1 MKRSAPDWQ
10 SDTIA
15 AIASP
20 PGEGGVGV
28 VRISGNDALSI
39 LLRLFFSA
47 GKAKISTHRFVHGWI
62 KNPKTK
68 AKIDEVFAC
77 YLRAP
82 RTYTG
87 EETVEIY
94 GHGSQPIMEAIL
106 SQVLAAGAR
115 LAERGEFTRRA
126 FLNGKMDLAQAEAVV
141 DLVKAKTM
149 EGAGFALQQLEG
161 RLSGEVKKIK
171 EQVMAVLAKLEVSID
186 FEEDVKGSS
195 FKKNFSGDPTLKCG
209 ESKKRNTPDFSL
221 GCLSS
226 LLVQLVKVK
235 KEIEALLAGEQ
246 AAKIYRDGASAVI
259 VGRPNV
265 GKSSLLNAL
274 LKEERAIVT
283 AEPGTTRDAIEE
295 TINIRG
301 LPVKLVDTAGLRETK
316 NHIEIIGIRRAK
328 KEIEAG
334 EILIIVV
341 EAGVGITPED
351 EALIRENSG
360 KKMLVVFNKFDKL
373 EKRERQRQKAKRQE
387 VKHGDAKI
395 LCVSALTGEGVD
407 NLVKAIYNLA
417 VVSDVGS
424 LKNAVLLNA
433 RHKNSLLGARE
444 SLQNAI
450 AAVTAKEDE
459 ACVAVE
465 LKEAAVRL
473 GEITGEQVSDAVINQ
488 IFERFC
494 VGK

>member
-1 MKRSAPDWQ
+1 VKHSVPDWKG
-10 SDTIA
+10 DTIA

-20 PGEGGVGV
+20 PGEGGVGII
-28 VRISGNDALSI
+28 RISGADALPI
-39 LLRLFFSA
+39 LLRLFFPA
-47 GKAKISTHRFVHGWI
+47 GKGKISTHRLIHGWI

-77 YLRAP
+77 YMRAP

-106 SQVLAAGAR
+106 CLVLAAGAR

-126 FLNGKMDLAQAEAVV
+126 FLSGKMDLAQAEAVI
-141 DLVKAKTM
+141 DLVKAKTV
-149 EGAGFALQQLEG
+149 EGAGLALQQLEG

-171 EQVMAVLAKLEVSID
+171 EKIMTVLVGLEALID
-186 FEEDVKGSS
+186 FEEEVKTDYCKKS
-195 FKKNFSGDPTLKCG
+195 FYKNPTLKCG
-209 ESKKRNTPDFSL
+209 ESVSR
-221 GCLSS
+221 
-226 LLVQLVKVK
+226 LVRLRKVE

-246 AAKIYRDGASAVI
+246 AGKIYRDGVSAVI

-283 AEPGTTRDAIEE
+283 PEPGTTRDAIEE
-295 TINIRG
+295 TINIKG

-334 EILIIVV
+334 EILIVV
-341 EAGVGITPED
+341 TEAEDGIT
-351 EALIRENSG
+351 REE
-360 KKMLVVFNKFDKL
+360 KKLLEENRSKKKLVVFNKIDKL
-373 EKRERQRQKAKRQE
+373 GKLGKGGEGGPLKGSKMAKE
-387 VKHGDAKI
+387 GAGAGVKI
-395 LCVSALTGEGVD
+395 LRVSALTGEGVD
-407 NLVKAIYNLA
+407 NLLKAIYNLA
-417 VVSDVGS
+417 VVSDVGNF
-424 LKNAVLLNA
+424 KNATLLNA
-433 RHKNSLLGARE
+433 RHKSALLGARE
-444 SLQNAI
+444 ALQKAI
-450 AAVTAKEDE
+450 VATSGGEDA
-459 ACVAVE
+459 ACVAAEV
-465 LKEAAVRL
+465 KEALVRL
-473 GEITGEQVSDAVINQ
+473 GEITGEQVSEAVINQ
-488 IFERFC
+488 IFEKFC

>member
-1 MKRSAPDWQ
+1 MFHVKHSVPDWKG
-10 SDTIA
+10 DTIA

-20 PGEGGVGV
+20 PGEGGIGV
-28 VRISGNDALSI
+28 IRISGSDALPT
-39 LLRLFFSA
+39 LLRLFSPA
-47 GKAKISTHRFVHGWI
+47 VKGKISTHQLVHGWI

-77 YLRAP
+77 YMRPP

-87 EETVEIY
+87 EAVVEIY

-106 SQVLAAGAR
+106 RLVLAAGAR

-126 FLNGKMDLAQAEAVV
+126 FLNGKMDLAQAEAVI
-141 DLVKAKTM
+141 DLVKAKTV
-149 EGAGFALQQLEG
+149 EGAGLALQQLEG
-161 RLSGEVKKIK
+161 RLSGEVEKIK
-171 EQVMAVLAKLEVSID
+171 EKIMAVLVRLEASID
-186 FEEDVKGSS
+186 FEEEVKTDYCKKS
-195 FKKNFSGDPTLKCG
+195 FYKNPTLKCG
-209 ESKKRNTPDFSL
+209 KSA
-221 GCLSS
+221 S
-226 LLVQLVKVK
+226 LLARLRKAE
-235 KEIEALLAGEQ
+235 KEIDALLAGEQ
-246 AAKIYRDGASAVI
+246 ASKIYRNGVSAVI

-316 NHIEIIGIRRAK
+316 NRIEIIGIRRAK

-334 EILIIVV
+334 EILIVV
-341 EAGVGITPED
+341 TEAEDGIT
-351 EALIRENSG
+351 REE
-360 KKMLVVFNKFDKL
+360 KKLLEENRSKKKLVVFNKIDKL
-373 EKRERQRQKAKRQE
+373 GKLGKGGKGGPLKGSKMAKE
-387 VKHGDAKI
+387 GAGAGVKI
-395 LCVSALTGEGVD
+395 LRVSALTGEGVD
-407 NLVKAIYNLA
+407 NLLKAIYNLA
-417 VVSDVGS
+417 IVSGVGS
-424 LKNAVLLNA
+424 FKNAALLNA

-444 SLQNAI
+444 ALQKAI
-450 AAVTAKEDE
+450 AAIIAEEDV

-465 LKEAAVRL
+465 VKESIMKL
-473 GEITGEQVSDAVINQ
+473 GEITGEQVSEAVINQ
-488 IFERFC
+488 IFEKFC